1 MKNIAIVIGDISKS
15 AGTERAVTNLSNIL
29 QNSGNYNVIIISQ
42 YSKIGQKCYYPLNS
56 SVEIEHLEM
65 HNNGLLDRF
74 KTSKGLVQKI
84 DSLCNKY
91 AVDVIIGTT
100 HGYNIQVT
108 KLKVNAK
115 KIGCEHLNY
124 DSAPWYSRILR
135 RFAYPR
141 LDAVVCLTK
150 KDAEKYNFIDKNKL
164 FVIQNSL
171 SFCVETPAKLENK
184 RIIAIGRLTRQ
195 KGWDYLVAAAK
206 KIKAEIPDW
215 HIDIYG
221 AGEEKESLLMQM
233 KNNCTDDFISIHDP
247 TSNIKNE
254 MLSSS
259 IMVETS
265 RWEGLPMVLVE
276 GEACGLP
283 LVGFDCP
290 EGPNEIIKHNEC
302 GYLVSVG
309 DIEKLSEYVIKIAKN
324 AELRKQLGKKS
335 IELAERFSPE
345 SVGKQWFRLIEKLDL
360 GKMK

>member
-29 QNSGNYNVIIISQ
+29 QNSGNYKVVIISQ
-42 YSKIGQKCYYPLNS
+42 YSKIGQECYYPLNS
-56 SVEIEHLEM
+56 SVVIEHLEM
-65 HNNGLLDRF
+65 HNNGLIDRL
-74 KTSKGLVQKI
+74 KTSKLLVQKI

-91 AVDVIIGTT
+91 AVDAIIGTT
-100 HGYNIQVT
+100 HGYNIQLT
-108 KLKVNAK
+108 KLKAKVK
-115 KIGCEHLNY
+115 KIGCEHMNY
-124 DSAPWYSRILR
+124 GAAPWYSRILR
-135 RFAYPR
+135 RVAYPR

-150 KDAEKYNFIDKNKL
+150 KDSEKYNFIDKNKL
-164 FVIQNSL
+164 FVIPNSL
-171 SFCVETPAKLENK
+171 SFSIETPAELENK

-206 KIKAEIPDW
+206 KIKAEIPEW

-221 AGEEKESLLMQM
+221 SGEEKESLSMQM
-233 KNNCTDDFISIHDP
+233 KNNCTDDFITIHDP
-247 TSNIKNE
+247 TQNIKNE

-290 EGPNEIIKHNEC
+290 EGPNEIIRDGEC
-302 GYLVSVG
+302 GYLVSIG
-309 DIEKLSEYVIKIAKN
+309 DTEKFAEYVIKIAKN
-324 AELRKQLGKKS
+324 SDLRKQLGKRS
-335 IELAERFSPE
+335 FELAERFSPE
-345 SVGKQWFRLIEKLDL
+345 SVGKKWFELLKNR
-360 GKMK
+360 